1 MKIST
6 LNLKVLAALALVGS
20 VSQLA
25 LAQDYDDSCKKPK
38 TSYKNV
44 NCTGKAGLFV
54 AYKGDMDY
62 APIALLDAQGKKV
75 ADLKGFENID
85 TWNVNHDLIA
95 VQKNGKVGY
104 INTQGKLVIPA
115 IYDDLQDPDD
125 KYDETWANAAS
136 KEGTIVV
143 AKNGKYGV
151 IDTKG
156 KTVVP
161 LKYEELND
169 FSEGMASFRKGEKW
183 GFIDKTGKEVIPAQY
198 YLNGNFGGYYG
209 FSEGVANV
217 GKNNKWG
224 AIDKTG
230 KVVVPIVYDNI
241 QPMSQGLM
249 GVQKGEYWG
258 FVDRNNKTVIPF
270 KYPESKVNRFS
281 VNYNGASYFI
291 FEDDGHALV
300 TTDAKGESMCINK
313 SQQVVTCR
321 DGLN

>member
-20 VSQLA
+20 ISQLA
-25 LAQDYDDSCKKPK
+25 LAQDYDDGCKKPK

-62 APIALLDAQGKKV
+62 APIALFDAQGKKV

-156 KTVVP
+156 KTIVP
-161 LKYEELND
+161 L
-169 FSEGMASFRKGEKW
+169 
-183 GFIDKTGKEVIPAQY
+183 
-198 YLNGNFGGYYG
+198 
-209 FSEGVANV
+209 
-217 GKNNKWG
+217 
-224 AIDKTG
+224 
-230 KVVVPIVYDNI
+230 
-241 QPMSQGLM
+241 
-249 GVQKGEYWG
+249 
-258 FVDRNNKTVIPF
+258 
-270 KYPESKVNRFS
+270 
-281 VNYNGASYFI
+281 
-291 FEDDGHALV
+291 
-300 TTDAKGESMCINK
+300 
-313 SQQVVTCR
+313 
-321 DGLN
+321 